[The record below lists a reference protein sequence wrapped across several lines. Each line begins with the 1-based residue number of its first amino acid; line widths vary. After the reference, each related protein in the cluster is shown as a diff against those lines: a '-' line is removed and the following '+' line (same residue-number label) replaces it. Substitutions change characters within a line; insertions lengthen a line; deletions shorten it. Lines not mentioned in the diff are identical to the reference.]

1 MHPDHPDLMYPL
13 SGLLIQI
20 HIQMYPQSLVVFN
33 DFVVIVF
40 VAVVSVVVVFVAV
53 VSVVVF
59 FIVVVFIVVVFVVV
73 VLGP

>member
-33 DFVVIVF
+33 DFVVVVVFVVIVF
-40 VAVVSVVVVFVAV
+40 VVVVFVVSVVVC
-53 VSVVVF
+53 
-59 FIVVVFIVVVFVVV
+59 
-73 VLGP
+73 LLCQCLRCRCLCYRCLL